1 MKLHVE
7 CRAGPL
13 GDPEPSAFM
22 LGDSRVEVLQI
33 VDRWFGP
40 DYTYFKLIG
49 QDQSTYIL
57 RCTLPA
63 LEWELTMFQS
73 SLGAPPF

>member
-7 CRAGPL
+7 CRVGPQ
-13 GDPEPSAFM
+13 GDPEPHAFM
-22 LGDSRVEVLQI
+22 LGDSRVEVMQI

-40 DYTYFKLIG
+40 DYTYFKVIG

-57 RCTLPA
+57 RCVLPA
-63 LEWELTMFQS
+63 MEWELTMFQS
-73 SLGAPPF
+73 SLSTPPS